1 MVIKI
6 ILLICFYFRLY
17 QILLDKSSS
26 EQLLVEAA
34 VTVGSL
40 ARGSEQHVQELLS
53 AGLLNV
59 MLQGKIFI
67 FF

>member
-1 MVIKI
+1 MY
-6 ILLICFYFRLY
+6 LYFRLY

-34 VTVGSL
+34 VTIGSL

-67 FF
+67 LC

>member
-1 MVIKI
+1 MY
-6 ILLICFYFRLY
+6 LYFRLY

-26 EQLLVEAA
+26 EQLLIEAA
-34 VTVGSL
+34 VTIGSL

-67 FF
+67 LC